1 MSERVTSRI
10 GIVGAG
16 VVGATLARALTAA
29 GHPVAAVTS
38 RTPASA
44 QRLASGVP
52 GCLAVETAQA
62 VADRCDLALLT
73 VPDDA
78 IAEVASSVQWR
89 PGQAVVHCSGA
100 TPLSAL
106 EPAAQCGAL
115 IGAFHPLQ
123 TFAGTDQPPSV
134 LEGIAFAV
142 EAPAALLE
150 KLQNMAR
157 ALGGW
162 PIELDGR
169 DRALYHV
176 SAVAVCGFVTTLM
189 RASAELWDRFEGT
202 GSGGADQGLRALLP
216 LARHTLESIG
226 RRGLPEAMTG
236 PMARG
241 DVGTVRRHLE
251 ALETADSEFRRLYC
265 HLALAALPLARA
277 KGGLDPD
284 REREM
289 ESLLQEALEPV
300 GVS

>member
-1 MSERVTSRI
+1 MSRI

-16 VVGATLARALTAA
+16 VVGGTLAHALTAA
-29 GHPVAAVTS
+29 GRPVVAAAS
-38 RTPASA
+38 RTQASA
-44 QRLASGVP
+44 QRLAARVP
-52 GCLAVETAQA
+52 GCVAVETPQA

-106 EPAAQCGAL
+106 APAARHGAL
-115 IGAFHPLQ
+115 VGAFHPLQ
-123 TFAGTDQPPSV
+123 TFASADQPPSV

-142 EAPAALLE
+142 EAPQPLLGE
-150 KLQNMAR
+150 LQDLAQ

-176 SAVAVCGFVTTLM
+176 SAVAVCGFVATLM
-189 RASAELWDRFEGT
+189 QASAGLWERFEGAGT
-202 GSGGADQGLRALLP
+202 GGADQGMRALLP
-216 LARHTLESIG
+216 LARRTLESIG
-226 RRGLPEAMTG
+226 EQGLPDAMTG
-236 PMARG
+236 PLTRG

-251 ALETADSEFRRLYC
+251 ALETADAGFRRLYC

-277 KGGLDPD
+277 KGGLDRD
-284 REREM
+284 REM
-289 ESLLQEALEPV
+289 ELESLLRGALAPV